1 MSPTPRRPPSS
12 SRTPASRTS
21 SPPTPTACR
30 PSSSARTARTS
41 ASAAGCGTRRGP
53 AEPLAVR
60 AEQEHTRSMRTLTR
74 RLQPHARTSWLTF
87 AAVSVVAVVVALATL
102 LLNDGGR
109 VAVVMTAF
117 TWLVVVVA
125 LAAVLDAILAP
136 GNPDV
141 RRASGQSAGW
151 TGLGAAGWSGGHG
164 GSGGDGGSCG

>member
-1 MSPTPRRPPSS
+1 
-12 SRTPASRTS
+12 
-21 SPPTPTACR
+21 
-30 PSSSARTARTS
+30 
-41 ASAAGCGTRRGP
+41 
-53 AEPLAVR
+53 
-60 AEQEHTRSMRTLTR
+60 MRTLTR

-87 AAVSVVAVVVALATL
+87 AAVSVVAVVVALATV